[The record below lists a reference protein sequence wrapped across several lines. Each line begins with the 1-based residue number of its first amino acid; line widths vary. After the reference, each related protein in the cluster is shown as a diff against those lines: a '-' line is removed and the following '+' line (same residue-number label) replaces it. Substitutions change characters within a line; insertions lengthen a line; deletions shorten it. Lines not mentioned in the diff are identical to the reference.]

1 MAALA
6 PEPTTDEVG
15 VLARLS
21 STITVEE
28 VSGNRIAL
36 IRQNSRPGG
45 SERII
50 SLTSRAEDAL
60 LAFLLARKGIT
71 LAGS

>member
-1 MAALA
+1 MIQTTTT
-6 PEPTTDEVG
+6 EPG

-28 VSGNRIAL
+28 GPVGTIQLWRESAAPNTPDVSITL
-36 IRQNSRPGG
+36 RP
-45 SERII
+45 EV
-50 SLTSRAEDAL
+50 EDAL

-71 LAGS
+71 LQP